1 MKIRRSNRDEW
12 TSAACA
18 VGSALCLAA
27 VFPPL
32 EWAWAAW
39 VALVPLLVM
48 ARRSDEHRALR
59 LGWVAGFVFWLLSIR
74 WLTHVTVGGWIVL
87 SAYCALYVLPSVW
100 LAHRWRGGALGFA
113 ASLAVVWSGS
123 EFLRGWIGWG
133 GFPWNPLGA
142 GLTPWLPGVQL
153 AEFGGVWLVSGL
165 AAFAN
170 GLLAWAVAERRNGRA
185 LGIGAL
191 VVVAVLGW
199 GAWRAGR
206 LDDQDGAARMGSGRS
221 IRVALVQT
229 SIPQD
234 EKWVE
239 AKIEMIYARLTELTL
254 QAQTDS
260 GVELVIWPETAL
272 PDDVR
277 NSERSY
283 AVVWNLATNGTAILA
298 GSLDTATMEG
308 ARTLYF
314 NSAFLFDV
322 QGSIVGEYDKR
333 HLVVFGEFVPL
344 EQWIP
349 ASWQFALGLPLSIT
363 PGERGSV
370 FHAGPG
376 EIPLSPLIC
385 FEDILP
391 HLARAD
397 VRAGARMLV
406 NVTNDAWFDD
416 VVAPRQ
422 HMRNAVL
429 RAVENRVPLVRAANT
444 GLSCV
449 VARSGRVVHRLA
461 DAEGRTWTP
470 GVLRADVPVPPDGM
484 SLTFYTRYGDMYG
497 IACAAATLLWLV
509 PATWRQRKRARTGTM
524 FGQEHTTH
532 GNPGAETG
540 ADPLASGR

>member
-1 MKIRRSNRDEW
+1 MKWTPSSRDEW
-12 TSAACA
+12 TAAACA
-18 VGSALCLAA
+18 AVSALLWTAA
-27 VFPPL
+27 FPPL
-32 EWAWAAW
+32 EWAWAPW
-39 VALVPLLVM
+39 VALVPLLAM
-48 ARRSDEHRALR
+48 ARRSNESRALR
-59 LGWVAGFVFWLLSIR
+59 LGWTAGFVHWLLAIR

-87 SAYCALYVLPSVW
+87 SAYCALYVLPAIW

-123 EFLRGWIGWG
+123 EFLRGRIGWG
-133 GFPWNPLGA
+133 GFPWNPLGV
-142 GLTPWLPGVQL
+142 GLSPWLPGVQL

-170 GLLAWAVAERRNGRA
+170 GLVAWAVTERRGWRA
-185 LGIGAL
+185 LGLGAA
-191 VVVAVLGW
+191 VVAVALGW

-206 LDDQDGAARMGSGRS
+206 VDDPAGAGRS

-239 AKIEMIYARLTELTL
+239 AKIEMIYGRLTELTR
-254 QAQTDS
+254 QAQADPD
-260 GVELVIWPETAL
+260 VELVIWPETAL

-283 AVVWNLATNGTAILA
+283 GVVWSLATNGTSILA
-298 GSLDTATMEG
+298 GTLDTATLEG
-308 ARTLYF
+308 ARTLYY
-314 NSAFLFDV
+314 NSAFLFDE
-322 QGSIVGEYDKR
+322 QGRIVGEYDKR
-333 HLVVFGEFVPL
+333 HLVVFGEFIPL
-344 EQWIP
+344 ERWIP
-349 ASWQFALGLPLSIT
+349 PGWQYALGLPLSIT
-363 PGERGSV
+363 AGTSGSV
-370 FHAGPG
+370 FRAGSG
-376 EIPLSPLIC
+376 DIPLSPLIC

-391 HLARAD
+391 YLARAD

-444 GLSCV
+444 GISCV
-449 VARSGRVVHRLA
+449 VAPSGRVVHRLA

-470 GVLRADVPVPPDGM
+470 GVLRADVAVPPDGM

-509 PATWRQRKRARTGTM
+509 PATWKRRRGAGARTLK
-524 FGQEHTTH
+524 QEE
-532 GNPGAETG
+532 P
-540 ADPLASGR
+540 